1 VLAKIRFIVKE
12 EEEEFVTIYSIEK
25 WVECLLFVS

>member
-1 VLAKIRFIVKE
+1 MKQIGINFVLAKIRFIVKE

-25 WVECLLFVS
+25 